1 MSDSLSLAVETFER
15 VPVLRLKGK
24 LLYSQNFQPLYDTVA
39 RLRSEGHRRV
49 VIDLTAVQST
59 DSSGMSALLEVRRLF
74 GEQPGAV
81 ALFGPSDR
89 LRAALA
95 MIRVLSLFE
104 VITEEREIPGGPGD
118 PDVIQTAPS
127 APGWSC
133 RSSPFPA
140 AP

>member
-1 MSDSLSLAVETFER
+1 MSDSLSLTVETIEG

-24 LLYSQNFQPLYDTVA
+24 LLYGQNFQPLYEIVA
-39 RLRSEGHRRV
+39 RLRSEGHPRV
-49 VIDLTAVQST
+49 VIDLTPVQST

-81 ALFGPSDR
+81 ALLRPSER

-104 VITEEREIPGGPGD
+104 VITDEGEIPLP
-118 PDVIQTAPS
+118 
-127 APGWSC
+127 
-133 RSSPFPA
+133 RR
-140 AP
+140 